1 MISLSSRPRL
11 SPKVRLRFDRRT
23 GRYLL
28 LYPETGL
35 DLNGTATEIARLC
48 TGEYTVDEIVRS
60 VARIHGAVPPT
71 IIERDVN
78 TFLSALA
85 ARGLLQS
92 EIWHPLHCK
101 EGYGEV
107 ED

>member
-1 MISLSSRPRL
+1 MNCIITRPRL

-48 TGEYTVDEIVRS
+48 TGEYTVDEIVQRL
-60 VARIHGAVPPT
+60 ALIYDDVPPT

-92 EIWHPLHCK
+92 EIWHPLLCK

>member
-1 MISLSSRPRL
+1 MSCITTRPRL

-48 TGEYTVDEIVRS
+48 TGENDVEDIVQRL
-60 VARIHGAVPPT
+60 ALIYGDVPST

-92 EIWHPLHCK
+92 DMASPPL
-101 EGYGEV
+101 
-107 ED
+107 